1 MGKIYSRLIAT
12 LFAKSILQKSNGG
25 NGGSTG
31 GTDNTTEQIVFDLY
45 GNFPKTG
52 RTEIL
57 YIATDIKEA
66 YIWNERKQVYEKIG
80 GNAATDV
87 IQSII

>member
-12 LFAKSILQKSNGG
+12 LFAKSILQKSSGG
-25 NGGSTG
+25 NGDSTG
-31 GTDNTTEQIVFDLY
+31 GTDNTTDQIVFAPY

-80 GNAATDV
+80 GNTATDV